1 MVDSELYVIVELG
14 AFNPRNN
21 ESLFHITFYLLI
33 YLFFPTMVCVCV
45 FYWAMCS
52 KVKNIHGLILLLK
65 DPFFSL
71 LCIFSLSFISNTW
84 GPSEG
89 VQVTS

>member
-45 FYWAMCS
+45 FYMLQKLDEIQVIARFVQAA
-52 KVKNIHGLILLLK
+52 KRLK
-65 DPFFSL
+65 TLDDD
-71 LCIFSLSFISNTW
+71 
-84 GPSEG
+84 
-89 VQVTS
+89 